1 MPNRSQALIVACDR
15 YDDPGLRELRA
26 PARDIRAL
34 AGVLAD
40 PAIGDFDVK
49 TLFNEPAH
57 IVNLSVEDF
66 FADRGTD
73 DLLLLYFSCHG
84 VKDDGGRLYFA
95 SANTQL
101 RRLGATA
108 VSSAFVNEQMDS
120 SRSRKIMLFLD
131 CCYSGAFFRGMT
143 PRAGAGIDI
152 NERFEGRGRAVI
164 TASTAMEYAFEPDD
178 TLVGE
183 GRPSIFTEA
192 LVRGLETGE
201 ADQDEDGRVSVDELY
216 DYVYEQVRRATPT
229 QTPSKLINV
238 QGALFIARSN
248 RPPPLPQ
255 ELVQAVKSPFPG
267 VRAAV
272 VPDLERLL
280 NGHHKGLAATARRML
295 SELAND
301 DSRLVASAAEAAL
314 TSTSGDDRKRA
325 AAPADGLRREA
336 RPPVVHE
343 RARQLPTAT
352 PPRQPTKQP
361 RTAPPHR
368 TSPRRWLPIL
378 AGLAV
383 AAAVAIGIYAA
394 LPRDEPGPACPTSS
408 TNPGMA
414 LVGDATDLSD
424 GFRLTPSEQY
434 QSGAV
439 WSVERTNVQNPFT
452 VEFRYKITKSYGGGT
467 NGVRGADGFAF
478 LIQNDGRC
486 AIGSGGYGLGY
497 DGIRNSLAVEFDL
510 AQNQLQEDPNP
521 PHIGIHTR
529 GNEPNS
535 TSEQAA
541 VVPPVATVSLTDRR
555 PHTVR
560 ITYIPG
566 RLAVYLDDTLE
577 LTAPVVLEDTI
588 DLTDGKA
595 WIGLTAATGTF
606 TAQHDVSAFMRRSS

>member
-1 MPNRSQALIVACDR
+1 MSNRSQAVIVASDR
-15 YDDPGLRELRA
+15 YDDPGLRQLRS

-34 AGVLAD
+34 ERVLAD

-57 IVNLSVEDF
+57 VVNLSVEDF

-95 SANTQL
+95 TANTQL

-120 SRSRKIMLFLD
+120 SRSKKIMLFLD

-201 ADQDEDGRVSVDELY
+201 ADQDEDGHVSVDELY
-216 DYVYEQVRRATPT
+216 DYVYDQVRRATPS

-238 QGALFIARSN
+238 QGALYIARSN

-255 ELVQAVKSPFPG
+255 ELAQAVESPFPG
-267 VRAAV
+267 VRAAIV
-272 VPDLERLL
+272 ADLERLL
-280 NGHHKGLAATARRML
+280 TGHHKGLAATARRIL

-314 TSTSGDDRKRA
+314 TRTTSNDRQRA
-325 AAPADGLRREA
+325 AAPADQLRREPN
-336 RPPVVHE
+336 PPVGLESTRH
-343 RARQLPTAT
+343 LPAAT
-352 PPRQPTKQP
+352 PPHQPTTQP
-361 RTAPPHR
+361 RPAPPAR
-368 TSPRRWLPIL
+368 TPPRRWLPIL
-378 AGLAV
+378 GGLAV
-383 AAAVAIGIYAA
+383 VVAVAIGTY
-394 LPRDEPGPACPTSS
+394 LGLHRDEQGPACPTSS
-408 TNPGMA
+408 IKSDIA
-414 LVGDATDLSD
+414 LVGDATELSD
-424 GFRLTPSEQY
+424 RFRLTPSKQY
-434 QSGAV
+434 QRGAV
-439 WSVERTNVQNPFT
+439 WSIERKNVQDPFT
-452 VEFRYKITKSYGGGT
+452 VEFHYQITRPRGRGV
-467 NGVRGADGFAF
+467 NGVIGADGFAF
-478 LIQNDGRC
+478 LIQNRGRC

-497 DGIRNSLAVEFDL
+497 DGIRNSLAVEFDT
-510 AQNQLQEDPNP
+510 AQNQLQGDPSH

-529 GNEPNS
+529 GS
-535 TSEQAA
+535 TSEQDRIA
-541 VVPPVATVSLTDRR
+541 PPVDTRSLTDGR

-560 ITYIPG
+560 ITYTPG
-566 RLAVYLDDTLE
+566 RLAVYLDDTLM
-577 LTAPVVLEDTI
+577 LAPPVVLEDTI

-595 WIGLTAATGTF
+595 WVGLTAATGTF
-606 TAQHDVSAFMRRSS
+606 TAQHDAWAFMWRSS

>member
-1 MPNRSQALIVACDR
+1 MPNRSRALIVASDR
-15 YDDPGLRELRA
+15 YDDPGLKQLRS

-34 AGVLAD
+34 ERVLAD

-57 IVNLSVEDF
+57 VVNLSVEDF

-95 SANTQL
+95 TANTQL

-216 DYVYEQVRRATPT
+216 DYVFDQVRRATPS

-238 QGALFIARSN
+238 QGALYIARSN

-255 ELVQAVKSPFPG
+255 ELALAVESPFPG
-267 VRAAV
+267 VRAAIV
-272 VPDLERLL
+272 ADLERLL
-280 NGHHKGLAATARRML
+280 TGHHKGLAATARRIL

-314 TSTSGDDRKRA
+314 TRTTSNDRQMA
-325 AAPADGLRREA
+325 AAPADQLSRETN
-336 RPPVVHE
+336 PPVRLE
-343 RARQLPTAT
+343 STRQLPAT
-352 PPRQPTKQP
+352 PPHQPTTQP
-361 RTAPPHR
+361 RPVPPAR
-368 TSPRRWLPIL
+368 TPPRRWLPIL
-378 AGLAV
+378 GGLAV
-383 AAAVAIGIYAA
+383 VVAVAIGTY
-394 LPRDEPGPACPTSS
+394 LGLHRDDEGPTCPTSS
-408 TNPGMA
+408 SIKSDIA
-414 LVGDATDLSD
+414 LVGDATELSD
-424 GFRLTPSEQY
+424 RFRLTPSKQY
-434 QSGAV
+434 QRGAV
-439 WSVERTNVQNPFT
+439 WNVERKNVQDPFT
-452 VEFRYKITKSYGGGT
+452 VEFHYQITRPRGRGV

-478 LIQNDGRC
+478 LIQNNGRC

-497 DGIRNSLAVEFDL
+497 DGIRNSLAVEFDT
-510 AQNQLQEDPNP
+510 AQNQLQGDPSH
-521 PHIGIHTR
+521 PHIGIHTQ
-529 GNEPNS
+529 GN
-535 TSEQAA
+535 TSEQARIA
-541 VVPPVATVSLTDRR
+541 PPVDTRSLTDGR

-560 ITYIPG
+560 ITYTPG
-566 RLAVYLDDTLE
+566 RLAVYLDDTLM
-577 LTAPVVLEDTI
+577 LAPPVVLEDAI

-606 TAQHDVSAFMRRSS
+606 TAQHDVWAFMWRSS